1 MFAPQPLA
9 GNGLAVFPDAAGLS
23 SRFMLQ
29 LTQELRQFESIFLTS
44 LEQPDTFD
52 ARVFTVEEELP
63 FAGHPALGAAAVLH
77 EKKIDEN
84 AEVRLN
90 FSSGQTTLHSQRIGE
105 GAYRVEMNQGTSAFG
120 RELARNEE
128 ALFLDALGLSPQDRL
143 IDLPL
148 AVVSTGLPYLIVPVT
163 LAALARAQI
172 KSTDFEA
179 RLETVNAK
187 FVYVFDVEASEG
199 RTWDNR
205 GAVEDIAT
213 GSAAGPMG
221 AYLVR
226 YGLERPGSWRVIHQG
241 RFTGRPSEIL
251 VCVKNAGTG
260 SEAVLVAGNVHM
272 VGSGAVDASLLTM
285 SNLEG

>member
-9 GNGLAVFPDAAGLS
+9 GNGLAVFSDAAGLRP
-23 SRFMLQ
+23 RFMLQ
-29 LTQELRQFESIFLTS
+29 LTQELRQFESIFLTT
-44 LEQPDTFD
+44 LEQPDVFD

-77 EKKIDEN
+77 EKKTDEDI
-84 AEVRLN
+84 EVRLN
-90 FSSGQTTLHSQRIGE
+90 FSSGQTTLYSQRIGK
-105 GAYRVEMNQGTSAFG
+105 GAYRVEMNQGNPIFS

-143 IDLPL
+143 TGLPL

-163 LAALARAQI
+163 SAALAQAHI
-172 KSTDFEA
+172 KFTDFEA

-187 FVYVFDVEASEG
+187 FVYVFDVEGSEG

-226 YGLERPGSWRVIHQG
+226 YGLERPNSWRVIHQG

-260 SEAVLVAGNVHM
+260 SEEVIVAGNVHM
-272 VGSGAVDASLLTM
+272 VGSGMIEASLLTM
-285 SNLEG
+285 SKLEG